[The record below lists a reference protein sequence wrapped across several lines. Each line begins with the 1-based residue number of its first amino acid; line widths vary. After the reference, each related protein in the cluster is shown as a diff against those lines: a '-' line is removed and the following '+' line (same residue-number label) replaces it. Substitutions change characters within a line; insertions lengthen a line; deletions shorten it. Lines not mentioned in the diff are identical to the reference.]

1 MIRRSGL
8 LTLARALLAA
18 LLLLALVVGVPVLLA
33 GAVGWPLPTRLPTLQ
48 QLRDTFG
55 GSTVD
60 DGTIVKALALVC
72 WVAWVQVVV
81 STFVEASAWVRG
93 TVSRPVPLGGLVQP
107 AVRRL
112 VVSVAIVLAGFR
124 SASTPPVPATVAT
137 VSAAF
142 AESSSRVESLG
153 AAPIVESAPQ
163 VDAQPV
169 ATVTVRA
176 RDSLWR
182 LAERHLGDGMRWRE
196 LWDLNRDR
204 TFPDGRTFRNP
215 NLIRPGWTLTCP
227 PDAVGLDPAPT
238 AASAAGASAG
248 PVPAT
253 PDPLP
258 PEVAA
263 SSPSEG
269 LSPAATA
276 APTPPTGVRAPDAL
290 VPGAESR
297 RAASDPSN
305 HDVHVVL
312 ITASLVAAGF
322 IALLDRLRRIQLR
335 RRLPGR
341 TPATV
346 PAAEMSET
354 KLRCAATDAPVERLD
369 LALRALAGCL
379 STSETPSPGI
389 ALVSVGP
396 TAVEFLLTEATD
408 AKPGPFD
415 VSVDGRAW
423 TLPSTASTGEVE
435 RLAAGQASPSPALV
449 TAGVIDDRQV
459 LIDLERSPR
468 VLVTGDRRTASR
480 TIRSMALEM
489 MTSSWADDVEVIV
502 LAENSA
508 TLDRLERATVASD
521 LDAVV
526 EQLERTGSATERDL
540 KAAGA
545 TSTLDRRVQNPSDPW
560 TPIVLLVPDPLGE
573 KELQR
578 LFNVAGPGR
587 GVAVLAHGPPGMP
600 SDTEL
605 RVETSC
611 VTLLPLGLRLQLASL
626 SDELLNGVDELLTAA
641 LSDEPGDDL
650 LAVCTADVA
659 SNGLGRWPS
668 LALDTA
674 GVLVSVLGPVD
685 VRGGER
691 PITRRRSLELVVY
704 LALHP
709 EGVDEGRLRA
719 VLWPESNPSRENFN
733 QTVSRARQP
742 LGHASDGTLHLP
754 RLTDEESTRYHL
766 GSEVASDAALL
777 EAAYVAARRDASEA
791 HVEHLA
797 SILAMIRG
805 IPFEGTKGGWQ
816 WTFIE
821 GHAARLA
828 SFAADAAHLVAQ
840 WLLQRGD
847 VQRALWATSQG
858 LRAAPGDEVLYRD
871 RMQAHD
877 QAGNRAGIEAVMEE
891 LRRTVEDDE
900 PYDSVH
906 PDTIAYY
913 EQLTQTVRRTG

>member
-1 MIRRSGL
+1 MSRRSGL
-8 LTLARALLAA
+8 LTLVRALFAA
-18 LLLLALVVGVPVLLA
+18 LLLLALVVGVPVFLA

-48 QLRDTFG
+48 QLRDTLA

-60 DGTIVKALALVC
+60 DGTIIKALALVC
-72 WVAWVQVVV
+72 WVAWMQVVV
-81 STFVEASAWVRG
+81 SAFVECSAWVRG
-93 TVSRPVPLGGLVQP
+93 TAARPVPLGGLVQP

-112 VVSVAIVLAGFR
+112 VVSVAIVLAGLR
-124 SASTPPVPATVAT
+124 SASIPPAPATVAN

-142 AESSSRVESLG
+142 AESSSRLELLGAPPMVEST
-153 AAPIVESAPQ
+153 PQ

-169 ATVTVRA
+169 ASVTVRA

-238 AASAAGASAG
+238 AASAAGASAA

-258 PEVAA
+258 PEVTA
-263 SSPSEG
+263 SLPSEG
-269 LSPAATA
+269 LSPAVTA
-276 APTPPTGVRAPDAL
+276 APAPPTADPAPDAA
-290 VPGAESR
+290 PGAESR
-297 RAASDPSN
+297 RAAPDPSD
-305 HDVHVVL
+305 HDVPFAL

-346 PAAEMSET
+346 PAAEVSEA
-354 KLRCAATDAPVERLD
+354 KLRCAAADAPVERLD

-379 STSETPSPGI
+379 STSDTPLPGI

-396 TAVEFLLTEATD
+396 TAVEFLLSEATD

-459 LIDLERSPR
+459 LIDLERFPR

-480 TIRSMALEM
+480 TVRSMALEM

-502 LAENSA
+502 LAESSA
-508 TLDRLERATVASD
+508 SFDRLERATVAAD

-545 TSTLDRRVQNPSDPW
+545 MSTLDRRVQNPGDPW

-578 LFNVAGPGR
+578 LFDVAGPGR

-600 SDTEL
+600 ADTEL
-605 RVETSC
+605 RVQTRS
-611 VTLLPLGLRLQLASL
+611 VTLLPLDLRLQLASL
-626 SDELLNGVDELLTAA
+626 SDDLLNGVDELLTAA
-641 LSDEPGDDL
+641 LSDEPGDDIVAVATPEL
-650 LAVCTADVA
+650 L
-659 SNGLGRWPS
+659 SNGSGHWPP
-668 LALDTA
+668 LARDTA

-691 PITRRRSLELVVY
+691 AITRRRSLELVVY

-754 RLTDEESTRYHL
+754 RLNDEQSARYHL

-791 HVEHLA
+791 HVEHLT
-797 SILAMIRG
+797 SILAMIGG

-816 WTFIE
+816 WTFTE

-877 QAGNRAGIEAVMEE
+877 QAGNRAGVEAVMEE
-891 LRRTVEDDE
+891 LRRTVEDGE

-913 EQLTQTVRRTG
+913 EQLTHGVRRTG